1 MLARTK
7 ATLQW
12 ALGVQIKCALMY
24 RQLFSIPVY
33 ASYVFSPCFCSN
45 DESRKFI
52 QINTGR

>member
-7 ATLQW
+7 ATPQW

-45 DESRKFI
+45 AESRKFI
-52 QINTGR
+52 PINTGR